1 MPRTTLKQLK
11 EKMLA
16 YGQRFPEVT
25 VGHPWGET
33 TLQVRGK
40 NFLFLRHQDEE
51 LSFSV
56 KLPRSGIAALALPFV
71 KPTEYGLGRH
81 GWVTCR
87 LKSVGAGIQDQCLEW
102 LDESYAAVAPKKLA
116 ALVGSSGKSAKG

>member
-1 MPRTTLKQLK
+1 MPRTTLKQLT
-11 EKMLA
+11 EKMMA

-40 NFLFLRHQDEE
+40 NFLFLRHEGDE

-56 KLPRSGIAALALPFV
+56 KLPRSAVAALAMPFV

-81 GWVTCR
+81 VQTTINSSAARDTRPCR
-87 LKSVGAGIQDQCLEW
+87 TTNFLGEGGRVESRCASVRRGGGQ
-102 LDESYAAVAPKKLA
+102 P
-116 ALVGSSGKSAKG
+116 

>member
-1 MPRTTLKQLK
+1 MASSRRTLETLVDA
-11 EKMLA
+11 MLVRGKS
-16 YGQRFPEVT
+16 YPEVT

-40 NFLFLRHQDEE
+40 NFLFLRHEKGE

-71 KPTEYGLGRH
+71 KPTGYGLGKH
-81 GWVTCR
+81 GWVTCTLTKATR
-87 LKSVGAGIQDQCLEW
+87 DIEEQCLAW
-102 LDESYAAVAPKKLA
+102 LEESYVAVAPKGLA
-116 ALVGSSGKSAKG
+116 KKMAAASS